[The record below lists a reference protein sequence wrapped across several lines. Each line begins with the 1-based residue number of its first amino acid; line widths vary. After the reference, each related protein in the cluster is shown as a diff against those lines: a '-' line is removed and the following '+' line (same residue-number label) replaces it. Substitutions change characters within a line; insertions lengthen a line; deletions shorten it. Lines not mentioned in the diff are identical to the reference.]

1 MLKYAE
7 KRKTLIF
14 HKYFLN
20 MDISLIMRLICLKIV
35 IYVLRIHLEGRVSQ
49 YIDIGL
55 SFDLVEFRK
64 GDLQKFTIKS
74 QKLPVFCSKIKTR
87 T

>member
-7 KRKTLIF
+7 NMEILIF
-14 HKYFLN
+14 HKFILN
-20 MDISLIMRLICLKIV
+20 MNISLIMRLTCLKIV
-35 IYVLRIHLEGRVSQ
+35 RHVFKTHLEGRVSQ
-49 YIDIGL
+49 NFDICL
-55 SFDLVEFRK
+55 SFNLIAFRRVDFPK
-64 GDLQKFTIKS
+64 ITKKS

>member
-7 KRKTLIF
+7 KREILIF
-14 HKYFLN
+14 HKYFFN

-35 IYVLRIHLEGRVSQ
+35 KHILRIHLEGRVSQ
-49 YIDIGL
+49 NVDIRL
-55 SFDLVEFRK
+55 SFNLVAFRK
-64 GDLQKFTIKS
+64 GGFQEFTKKS
-74 QKLPVFCSKIKTR
+74 QRLPVFCSKIKTR